1 MGLMQS
7 LGTALG
13 GWIKGKMGVADGI
26 ASLDSNGKIPVS
38 QLPSAITG
46 PMKLI
51 GELDASTNTEPVTPS
66 SSNAGNTWYI
76 TGAGTIAGL
85 ALDDGDWLVSTGTG
99 WIKQEGSD
107 LGSVQSFADALDAAW
122 SA

>member
-13 GWIKGKMGVADGI
+13 GWIKSKLGVANGI
-26 ASLDSNGKIPVS
+26 ASLDGNGKIPVS
-38 QLPSAITG
+38 QLPASITG

-51 GELDASTNTEPVTPS
+51 GELDASTNTAPVTPS

-107 LGSVQSFADALDAAW
+107 LGSVQSFADALDTAWAA
-122 SA
+122 